1 MDDKDDTDVF
11 NWAGADGRAM
21 DAAGCNGWKDG
32 NAIAHCKDNMKQGKR
47 WQLVVTDKPLLIFRA
62 SLKGRNGVADHT
74 YEFRKTSLLH
84 SKSGSYSKL
93 MVKEC
98 AAVGMLPVCDLP
110 NYCKNDKAAIYLGQD
125 HHIAVSFG
133 HHLVRSHATQIR
145 H

>member
-1 MDDKDDTDVF
+1 MDSC
-11 NWAGADGRAM
+11 GAAHMRC
-21 DAAGCNGWKDG
+21 GCNGWKDG

-98 AAVGMLPVCDLP
+98 AAVGMLPVCDHR

-133 HHLVRSHATQIR
+133 HHLVRPHATQIR